1 MSPFNLDRLR
11 LKVEELERKQ
21 SEPGF
26 WDDPEQSQKIVQEAG
41 SYKRTLDEFDEMMGA
56 YEDAEVML
64 EMGEEEED
72 DSLIPEIRE
81 QIDTFARLY
90 EKLRISTLLSG
101 EFDHKSAILTLHA
114 GAGGTEA
121 CDWTGMLYRM
131 YTRWAERHGFK
142 VEVLDYLDGDEAGV
156 KGVTIQ
162 ISGENAYGYL
172 KSEKG
177 VHRLVRI
184 SPFDAAGRRH
194 TSFASCEIMPELDD
208 TIQVDIN
215 MDDLRIDT
223 YRSSGAGGQHVNK
236 TSSAIRITHLPTGIV
251 VQCQN
256 ERSQFQNKDKA
267 MMMLKAKLY
276 ELEKEK
282 QSEKLSDIRGEV
294 KDNAFGSQ
302 IRSYVFQPYRLVKDL
317 RTGEENGNIQAVMDG
332 DLDGFMNAYLA
343 WINR

>member
-1 MSPFNLDRLR
+1 M
-11 LKVEELERKQ
+11 
-21 SEPGF
+21 
-26 WDDPEQSQKIVQEAG
+26 
-41 SYKRTLDEFDEMMGA
+41 
-56 YEDAEVML
+56 
-64 EMGEEEED
+64 
-72 DSLIPEIRE
+72 
-81 QIDTFARLY
+81 
-90 EKLRISTLLSG
+90 
-101 EFDHKSAILTLHA
+101 
-114 GAGGTEA
+114 
-121 CDWTGMLYRM
+121 
-131 YTRWAERHGFK
+131 
-142 VEVLDYLDGDEAGV
+142 
-156 KGVTIQ
+156 
-162 ISGENAYGYL
+162 
-172 KSEKG
+172 
-177 VHRLVRI
+177 HRLVRI